1 MLAQQRR
8 CRWLPLLSLLW
19 VDGARPPCYCPRP
32 LRLAVCLLA
41 PCWRYAR
48 LGVATQS
55 QAPRRL
61 SCPPTVAAVTGVLAP
76 LCRDPPGAPALVSAS
91 AEAAAAAAAAQA
103 LLLLAATAVL
113 ALTAVTGL
121 TALPCTVQ
129 LALTACP
136 ARRCLRCTACWQQ
149 QSWCSS

>member
-41 PCWRYAR
+41 PCWRCAR

-61 SCPPTVAAVTGVLAP
+61 SCPPTVAALTGVLPP
-76 LCRDPPGAPALVSAS
+76 LCRDPPGAPALVSAA
-91 AEAAAAAAAAQA
+91 AEAATAATAAAAAQA
-103 LLLLAATAVL
+103 LLLLATTAVL

-129 LALTACP
+129 SALTACP
-136 ARRCLRCTACWQQ
+136 ARRCLRCTACWQ
-149 QSWCSS
+149 